1 MRNIIFLLALFLIN
15 LFSSAQTAA
24 DLYKKADSL
33 YKLKDYKN
41 SAMAYMGGIRVD
53 GRMLVPVRYLHAANS
68 WALGAVPDSAFQ
80 SLNELA
86 NSNRISS
93 SLARGIENSKDLTS
107 LQTDK
112 RWQLLLVQAYKKAAN
127 NFPQEEIVYGRKEG
141 VALSMIH
148 LKPPAKTNSKAIVC
162 LVAGSWYSSYRM
174 AEDYVSGSANYLE
187 KGYTVFLVVVG
198 SQPRFSIPD
207 QIADAKRAVRYVRYN
222 AKKLKIDPDH
232 IGLVGY
238 SAGGHLTLA
247 VATADDKID
256 NSSTDPIDKVS
267 SRVQAAAV
275 LFPPTDFLNW
285 GPLGNIVNA
294 PLLLKTSKVYGAL
307 DFKTWNA
314 SNNTYDEVSDTSAR
328 NKIGKEISPI
338 YTVSSDD
345 PPVFIIHGDADMT
358 VPLQQSQ
365 SIIAKFKEAGVTN
378 RYIIKKGGKHNAYDM
393 NPEWQE
399 FVDWFDKYL
408 K

>member
-1 MRNIIFLLALFLIN
+1 MRNIIFIFAFFLIN
-15 LFSSAQTAA
+15 LFPSAQTAA

-33 YKLKDYKN
+33 FKIKDYKN
-41 SAMAYMGGIRVD
+41 SAIAYTNGIRED
-53 GRMLVPVRYLHAANS
+53 GKMLVPVRYLNAANS
-68 WALGAVPDSAFQ
+68 WALGAMPDSAFH
-80 SLNELA
+80 SLNELV
-86 NSNRISS
+86 NSNRISF

-112 RWQLLLVQAYKKAAN
+112 RWQLLLSQAYKKAEN
-127 NFPQEEIVYGRKEG
+127 NFPQEEIIYGRKEG
-141 VALSMIH
+141 AALSMIH
-148 LKPPAKTNSKAIVC
+148 LKPSAKTNSKAIVC
-162 LVAGSWYSSYRM
+162 IVAGSWYSSYRM

-232 IGLVGY
+232 IGLLGY

-256 NSSTDPIDKVS
+256 NSSNDPIDRVS

-285 GPLGNIVNA
+285 GPVGNIVNA

-314 SNNTYDEVSDTSAR
+314 ANNTYDEVSDTSAR

-338 YTVSSDD
+338 YAVTSDD

-365 SIIAKFKEAGVTN
+365 TIIAKFREAGVTI

>member
-1 MRNIIFLLALFLIN
+1 MKNVICLFVFLVAALL
-15 LFSSAQTAA
+15 SSAQTAG

-33 YKLKDYKN
+33 YKLKEYKS
-41 SAMAYMGGIRVD
+41 SAMAYTDGIKID
-53 GRMLVPVRYLHAANS
+53 GRMLVPLRYLRAANS
-68 WALGAVPDSAFQ
+68 WAMAAMPDSAFHT
-80 SLNELA
+80 LNQLA
-86 NSNRISS
+86 NSNNISFS
-93 SLARGIENSKDLTS
+93 IARGIENSKDLTS

-112 RWQLLLVQAYKKAAN
+112 RWQPLLAQAYKKAES
-127 NFPQEEIVYGRKEG
+127 NFPQEEIIYGRKDG
-141 VALSMIH
+141 TALSMIH
-148 LKPPAKTNSKAIVC
+148 LKPTGKPNGKAVMCI
-162 LVAGSWYSSYRM
+162 VAGSWYSSYND
-174 AEDYVSGSANYLE
+174 AENYVSGSANYIE

-232 IGLVGY
+232 IGMVGY

-256 NSSTDPIDKVS
+256 TTSNDPIDRVS
-267 SRVQAAAV
+267 SRVQAVAV

-285 GPLGNIVNA
+285 GHLGNIVNA
-294 PLLLKTSKVYGAL
+294 PVLLKSNQIYGAL
-307 DFKTWNA
+307 DFKTWNNA
-314 SNNTYDEVSDTSAR
+314 TSTYNEVSDTSAR

-338 YTVSSDD
+338 YAVSSDD

-365 SIIAKFKEAGVTN
+365 SIIAKFNEAGVTN
-378 RYIIKKGGKHNAYDM
+378 RFVIKKGKKHNAYDM

-399 FVDWFDKYL
+399 FADWFDKYL